1 MPICFSFQTNLNL
14 FKMNLDRGA
23 TYLFPCCN
31 QHQSCFF
38 FKNLNPV
45 YYRYISGIN
54 IHIHIYFRTFSLDHI
69 FMFITHSQ
77 TNLTTHIKFL
87 FFFSVCPVQHL
98 LLGSLP
104 CHHAKPAHRQSGGGV
119 NCFLLSISRLPN
131 NWTDKD

>member
-38 FKNLNPV
+38 FKNLYPV
-45 YYRYISGIN
+45 YYWYISGIN

-69 FMFITHSQ
+69 FMFITQRQ

-87 FFFSVCPVQHL
+87 FFQC
-98 LLGSLP
+98 LP
-104 CHHAKPAHRQSGGGV
+104 CSTSATGFITLSSCQACTPPTGGRSELFFMI
-119 NCFLLSISRLPN
+119 NITFAQ
-131 NWTDKD
+131 